1 MCGIAGWL
9 DPEQG
14 DDSAAKALLRRMCDT
29 LIHRGPD
36 DDGYFLAPSVGL
48 GMRRLAIVDIVG
60 GHQPMSSLDGMVQI
74 VFNGEIF
81 NHVTLRQELTAEGA
95 QFLTRSDTEV
105 VLRLFEL
112 YGLSGLDRLNGMFAI
127 ALWDARER
135 RLTLIR
141 DRMGVK
147 PLYYAW
153 DGRRLVFAS
162 EIKSILAALPQRPA
176 INPRAIWDY
185 LTLRFVPPAHTMW
198 EGIFKLPAGHSLQC
212 DLEGAGP
219 VVRRWW
225 DIPRPYPSHKSDVEE
240 LAEFDAL
247 LTSAT
252 QLRMLADVPVG
263 ILLSG
268 GLDSSV
274 VAAKAAIEGPRIKT
288 FSVAFQNEEAIDERR
303 YARLVAQHLNA
314 DHHEVVIGEREFV
327 DYLPEFAYQTD
338 EPLADLAS
346 MPLHYVCRLAR
357 KDVTVVLSGEGSDEI
372 LGGYSFDSWAARWD
386 EAAEQ
391 ARQPRTFLDRLLRR
405 PKPWVDPSLLDL
417 RQAPQPLVMTSYMTS
432 EEKRAMFAGGG
443 DYPDSL
449 DGMRE
454 ALKRFGVGSPLAQ
467 ALYTYCQD
475 WLVEDLLMK
484 ADKMSMA
491 ASVELRTPF
500 LDYRVVEAAAR
511 LPDRLRVGKGAD
523 GRYETKRIL
532 RMIARREKLPE
543 EIIDR
548 PKMGFPV
555 PVYGWL
561 SGSLREFAADHVC
574 APDTRLREW
583 FGKSELSEVYERGTA
598 QNAAGVDRHKLWNIL
613 ILEIWL
619 RRWQS

>member
-9 DPEQG
+9 DPERG
-14 DDSAAKALLRRMCDT
+14 DDRGAEALLRRMCDT
-29 LIHRGPD
+29 IIHRGPD
-36 DDGYFLAPSVGL
+36 DEGYFLAPTVAL
-48 GMRRLAIVDIVG
+48 GMRRLAIVDIAG
-60 GHQPMSSLDGMVQI
+60 GHQPMSSPDGMVQI

-81 NHVTLRQELTAEGA
+81 NHDALRQEMIAEGA
-95 QFLTRSDTEV
+95 RFQSRSDTEV
-105 VLRLFEL
+105 VLRLFERH
-112 YGLSGLDRLNGMFAI
+112 GLGGLDRLNGMFAI

-153 DGRRLVFAS
+153 DGRRLVFGS
-162 EIKSILAALPQRPA
+162 EIKAILAALPSRPA

-185 LTLRFVPPAHTMW
+185 LTFRFVPPTHTMW

-212 DLEGAGP
+212 GLAGSAP
-219 VVRRWW
+219 VIRRWW
-225 DIPRPYPSHKSDVEE
+225 DMPQPARSPRSDADEI
-240 LAEFDAL
+240 ARFDAL
-247 LTSAT
+247 LTDAT

-274 VAAKAAIEGPRIKT
+274 VAAKAAMKGPRIKT

-327 DYLPEFAYQTD
+327 DYLPEFAYHTD

-346 MPLHYVCRLAR
+346 IPLHYVCRLAR

-391 ARQPRTFLDRLLRR
+391 AGRARSFLDRLLQR

-417 RQAPQPLVMTSYMTS
+417 RQAQQPLVMTSYMTS
-432 EEKRAMFAGGG
+432 EEKRGLLADGA
-443 DYPDSL
+443 DHPDSL
-449 DGMRE
+449 DGMRQ
-454 ALKRFGVGSPLAQ
+454 ALARFGAGSPLSQ
-467 ALYTYCQD
+467 ALYVYCQD

-511 LPDRLRVGKGAD
+511 LPDRLRVGRGAD
-523 GRYETKRIL
+523 SRYETKRIL
-532 RMIARREKLPE
+532 RMVARQAGLPS

-561 SGSLREFAADHVC
+561 SGSLRGFAEDHLR
-574 APDTRLREW
+574 ARDTQLREW
-583 FGKSELSEVYERGTA
+583 CDRSALSALVEQGTSP
-598 QNAAGVDRHKLWNIL
+598 NASGTDRHKLWNTL

>member
-9 DPEQG
+9 DPERG
-14 DDSAAKALLRRMCDT
+14 DDHSAEALLRRMCNT
-29 LIHRGPD
+29 LVHRGPD
-36 DDGYFLAPSVGL
+36 DDGYFMAPSVAL
-48 GMRRLAIVDIVG
+48 GMRRLAIVDIAG
-60 GHQPMSSLDGMVQI
+60 GHQPMSSPDGMVQI

-81 NHVTLRQELTAEGA
+81 NHEALRRELTAEGA
-95 QFLTRSDTEV
+95 SFRTRSDTEV

-112 YGLSGLDRLNGMFAI
+112 HGLGGLDRLNGMFAI
-127 ALWDARER
+127 ALWDARAR
-135 RLTLIR
+135 RLMLVR

-153 DGRRLVFAS
+153 NGRRLVFAS
-162 EIKSILAALPQRPA
+162 EIKAILAVLPSRPP

-185 LTLRFVPPAHTMW
+185 LTFRFVPPAHTMW
-198 EGIFKLPAGHSLQC
+198 EGIFKLPAGHSLDC
-212 DLEGAGP
+212 GLEGADP
-219 VVRRWW
+219 VIRRWW
-225 DIPRPYPSHKSDVEE
+225 DIPRPGLPHGSD
-240 LAEFDAL
+240 AESVADFDVL
-247 LTSAT
+247 LTNAT

-274 VAAKAAIEGPRIKT
+274 VAAKAAMEGPGIKT
-288 FSVAFQNEEAIDERR
+288 FSVAFQNEDAIDERR
-303 YARLVAQHLNA
+303 YARLVARHLNA

-327 DYLPEFAYQTD
+327 DFLPEFVHFTD

-346 MPLHYVCRLAR
+346 IPLHYVCQLAR

-372 LGGYSFDSWAARWD
+372 LGGYSFDNWAARWND
-386 EAAEQ
+386 AAAQ
-391 ARQPRTFLDRLLRR
+391 ADQPRTLLDRLLSR

-417 RQAPQPLVMTSYMTS
+417 RQAPQPLVMTCYMTS
-432 EEKRAMFAGGG
+432 EEKRALLARGG
-443 DYPDSL
+443 DHPDSL
-449 DGMRE
+449 DGMRQ
-454 ALKRFGVGSPLAQ
+454 ALDRFGAGSPLAQ
-467 ALYTYCQD
+467 ALYVYCQD

-511 LPDRLRVGKGAD
+511 LPDRMRVGKGAD

-532 RMIARREKLPE
+532 RMVARQAGLPD

-561 SGSLREFAADHVC
+561 SGSLRGFAEDHLNS
-574 APDTRLREW
+574 PGTRLREW
-583 FGKSELSEVYERGTA
+583 CDRSALSGTLERGTSPDA
-598 QNAAGVDRHKLWNIL
+598 SGTDRHKLWNML